1 MSNLYKL
8 YETDKN
14 AEKNGVDVEVADG
27 VIFKIARHNPAFAQ
41 VNSKINE
48 RYRSDIKRGV
58 ESDQLKRERISAF
71 VSHLVKG
78 WSGVTD
84 RDDNEI
90 PFNHNNCVNVLWD
103 LPDLYDF
110 LFVHAMNADNFN
122 AERLAETAKN

>member
-1 MSNLYKL
+1 MSNLYKQF
-8 YETDKN
+8 ETNKD

-27 VIFKIARHNPAFAQ
+27 VTFKVARVSPAFSQGNA
-41 VNSKINE
+41 KLNE
-48 RYRSDIKRGV
+48 RYRSEIKRDV
-58 ESDQLKRERISAF
+58 ESDQLKRERISLF

-84 RDDNEI
+84 REDNEI

-103 LPDLYDF
+103 LPDLYDL

-122 AERLAETAKN
+122 AARLAETAKN